1 MVITLKLFIPIYEF
15 LAGTVLLWIDYIPYR
30 FNLLNQYQSFI
41 LLVGISL
48 IILALTSIYLLSKRR
63 GFGNYFKSLIDTNR
77 LRSFLRQ
84 QNSINDFT
92 SKAKVNLDQR
102 IYNSALWHTYIDYAE
117 NSMTVWVCI
126 PNNFKAKKV
135 LDSNLDNIAQE
146 VSSYTDKY
154 ICSTYTRKGS
164 FYLYKGEKK

>member
-1 MVITLKLFIPIYEF
+1 
-15 LAGTVLLWIDYIPYR
+15 
-30 FNLLNQYQSFI
+30 
-41 LLVGISL
+41 
-48 IILALTSIYLLSKRR
+48 
-63 GFGNYFKSLIDTNR
+63 
-77 LRSFLRQ
+77 
-84 QNSINDFT
+84 
-92 SKAKVNLDQR
+92 
-102 IYNSALWHTYIDYAE
+102 
-117 NSMTVWVCI
+117 MTVWVCI